1 MSYARETR
9 RIYIKLETLCE
20 FLRSGEDLSSLR
32 RRKGR
37 ERASI
42 KPRVLK
48 AQAPVHTVRRQ
59 LESHLLDI
67 PL

>member
-1 MSYARETR
+1 MSYGRETM

-32 RRKGR
+32 GRKGS

-42 KPRVLK
+42 KSRVLK
-48 AQAPVHTVRRQ
+48 AEAPVHTIRRQ